1 MSWISTLNAWQWA
14 VLGAVPALILLM
26 YFLKLRREVV
36 EVPSTYLWS
45 RTIEDLHVNS
55 LLQRLRRSVLL
66 LLQLL
71 AVLLAVLALL
81 RPGVRGESTSQSRL
95 VFMIDRSASMQATDV
110 SDDASR
116 FEMARR
122 LIAERIDAMQD
133 SESAMLIAFDSRSEV
148 MQTFT
153 TDRRRLR
160 ESLDRIE
167 VSDRT
172 TDLLSALRA
181 ADGLSGAAST
191 TDVESDIDSEET
203 TNATTNATDDEP
215 PPAKRIEPALL
226 LLYSDGGFPSVAEVE
241 LNHLV
246 PQFVAVGSATPNN
259 LAVTAFS
266 AERNPDRPSELQT
279 FATISNFGNS
289 RAAATAT
296 LSIGG
301 QFADAAAVDLEPGEQ
316 TGVSFKLENEAAVT
330 MTMKLDI
337 DDDLQL
343 DNEAFAGL
351 APAHTVTILLA
362 TSGNKPLELALGT
375 LKAGKICEVEIVPPS
390 YLESDAYKSR
400 ASSAG
405 VDLMIFDRCSPPVM
419 PATNTF
425 SIGSLP
431 TTVGWEWASEAQPIV
446 LIDADRTHP
455 LMRYV
460 EMLQLLVYRG
470 RALTGPAGTTEL
482 LGADVGTVLA
492 IAPRDGYQDLVL
504 GFEVVSQADDGT
516 LQVNTNWYAE
526 RSWPVFVLN
535 VLKFLAGAAEGSAAI
550 SYQPG
555 ETVRL
560 RVETATSLLEV
571 TRDGDTKST
580 TVTLDSG
587 SSAEFTATERLGNYR
602 VQAKDRLADLFTVNL
617 FDRRESSLATSD
629 EVSIGYQTIAA
640 TTAVAQQRHEYWRW
654 LLIVMLGI
662 LVTEWWIYAKRLG

>member
-110 SDDASR
+110 KDDASR

-122 LIAERIDAMQD
+122 LIAERIEAMQD

-167 VSDRT
+167 VTDRT

-181 ADGLSGAAST
+181 ADGLSGTASAS
-191 TDVESDIDSEET
+191 DVESEEMT
-203 TNATTNATDDEP
+203 DTVDDEP
-215 PPAKRIEPALL
+215 AEPKRIEPALL
-226 LLYSDGGFPSVAEVE
+226 MLYSDGGFPSVAEVE
-241 LNHLV
+241 LNNLV
-246 PQFVAVGSATPNN
+246 PQFVAIGSTTPNN

-279 FATISNFGNS
+279 FATISNFGSS
-289 RAAATAT
+289 RAGATAT

-337 DDDLQL
+337 DDDLEL

-375 LKAGKICEVEIVPPS
+375 FKAGKICEVEIVPPS

-400 ASSAG
+400 ATSAG

-431 TTVGWEWASEAQPIV
+431 TVGWEWASEAQPIV

-470 RALTGPAGTTEL
+470 RALTGPAGTSEL

-516 LQVNTNWYAE
+516 LQINTNWYAE

-535 VLKFLAGAAEGSAAI
+535 VLKFLAGAAEGSAAQ

-560 RVETATSLLEV
+560 RLETAATSLEV
-571 TRDGDTKST
+571 MREGDAKST
-580 TVTLDSG
+580 AVTMDSG
-587 SSAEFTATERLGNYR
+587 SSAEFMATERLGNYR
-602 VQAKDRLADLFTVNL
+602 VEAGDKLADLFTVNL
-617 FDRRESSLATSD
+617 FDRRESTLAASD

-640 TTAVAQQRHEYWRW
+640 TTAVAQQRYEYWRW
-654 LLIVMLGI
+654 LLVVMLGI